1 MAPLFF
7 INLSESEQRELLVI
21 ARRSIDSGLT
31 SDTALQ
37 LDSVNLADNFL
48 AQIGVFVTLTKSGVL
63 RGCIGSLE
71 SSLPLDQTVASAAF
85 SSAFRDA
92 RFAPLDIT
100 EVEEIRIE
108 ISVLSE
114 LELLDVSNREDLVEQ
129 LSSAQDGLLL
139 EDAGCRAT
147 FLPKVWEMVSGP
159 VEFLDQLLLKAGLA
173 VDYWSETIGFKRF
186 NAFSFGEPD

>member
-37 LDSVNLADNFL
+37 LDSDNLADNFL
-48 AQIGVFVTLTKSGVL
+48 AQFGVFATLTKSGVL
-63 RGCIGSLE
+63 RGCIGALE
-71 SSLPLDQTVASAAF
+71 SSLPLAQTVANAAF

-92 RFAPLDIT
+92 RFAPLDVT
-100 EVEEIRIE
+100 EVGEIRIE

-114 LELLDVSNREDLVEQ
+114 LEFLDVNDRKDLMVQLNSN
-129 LSSAQDGLLL
+129 QDGLLL
-139 EDAGCRAT
+139 EDVGYRAT

-159 VEFLDQLLLKAGLA
+159 DEFLDQLLVKAGLA
-173 VDYWSETIGFKRF
+173 VDYWSETICFKRF
-186 NAFSFGEPD
+186 STFSFGE

>member
-37 LDSVNLADNFL
+37 LDSDNLADNFL
-48 AQIGVFVTLTKSGVL
+48 AQFGVFATLTKSGVL
-63 RGCIGSLE
+63 RGCIGALE
-71 SSLPLDQTVASAAF
+71 SSMPLAQTVANAAF

-92 RFAPLDIT
+92 RFAPLDVT
-100 EVEEIRIE
+100 EVDEIRIE

-114 LELLDVSNREDLVEQ
+114 LVFLDVNDRKDLMVQLNSN
-129 LSSAQDGLLL
+129 QDGLLL
-139 EDAGCRAT
+139 EDAGYRAT

-159 VEFLDQLLLKAGLA
+159 DEFLDQLLVKAGLA
-173 VDYWSETIGFKRF
+173 VDYWSETICFKRF
-186 NAFSFGEPD
+186 SAFSFGE